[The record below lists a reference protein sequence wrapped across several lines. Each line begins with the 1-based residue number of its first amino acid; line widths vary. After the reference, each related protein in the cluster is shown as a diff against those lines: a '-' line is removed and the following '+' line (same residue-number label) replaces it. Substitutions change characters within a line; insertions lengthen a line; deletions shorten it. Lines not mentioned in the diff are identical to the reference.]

1 MKIAASRIDACIAR
15 ERNGEGPAL
24 RATVLARGD
33 GWAVEDVLC
42 THGPSDAS
50 FEERHARYRV
60 ALVGAGTFQCRGWP
74 GRELLTPGSLLLGN
88 MGDSFECSHE
98 HGTGDRCL
106 AFAFSPEMFE
116 QLAFE
121 AGTAGKPR
129 FRGLRVPPLAS
140 LAPLVAETCTDWAEP
155 ASHHGLAWE
164 ELGVRIAA
172 AALHHA
178 ADPVRS
184 RRTPANAERGIA
196 RTVRLIEREPGA
208 PLALHELAHEAALS
222 KFHFVRAFARVTGLT
237 PHRYLLRARLRS
249 AAVRLATNDAR
260 IIEVALDCGFRDA
273 SNFNHAFRAEFGTA
287 PREYRRLRRANARGT
302 RADRRLA
309 RRS

>member
-1 MKIAASRIDACIAR
+1 MDCATQGILVKIAASWIDACSQRDRDSAA
-15 ERNGEGPAL
+15 PAL
-24 RATVLARGD
+24 RARVLARGE

-50 FEERHARYRV
+50 FEERHTRYRV
-60 ALVGAGTFQCRGWP
+60 ALVGAGTFLCRGRAGW
-74 GRELLTPGSLLLGN
+74 ELLTPGSLLLGN
-88 MGDSFECSHE
+88 VDDPFECSHE

-106 AFAFSPEMFE
+106 AFAYSTETFE

-121 AGTAGKPR
+121 AGVGGKPR

-140 LAPLVAETCTDWAEP
+140 VAPLVAETCSAWAEP
-155 ASHHGLAWE
+155 AGHGGFAWE
-164 ELGVRIAA
+164 ELAVRIAA
-172 AALHHA
+172 AAVRCA
-178 ADPVRS
+178 ADPVRA

-196 RTVRLIEREPGA
+196 RAVRLIEHDPAA
-208 PLALHELAHEAALS
+208 PLALRQLAHEAALS

-260 IIEVALDCGFRDA
+260 IIDIALDCGFRDA
-273 SNFNHAFRAEFGTA
+273 ANFSHAFRAEFGTT
-287 PREYRRLRRANARGT
+287 PREHRLRLHRPV
-302 RADRRLA
+302 
-309 RRS
+309 